1 MAARKT
7 NSFLTAVIRYSLFVI
22 RYSLFVI
29 SYNMRRIIK
38 IIIRTPVEI

>member
-22 RYSLFVI
+22 RY
-29 SYNMRRIIK
+29 NMRRIIK